1 MSRTISPN
9 SSQARLILIGTALL
23 LMLGMGIRQSLGL
36 FLAPVTHDLGIS
48 AADFTLALATQNIVW
63 GLSQALVG
71 ATADRF
77 GLRITMMVGAAI
89 YVVGLAIM
97 AAAQGTVALIISGG
111 LIGVA
116 LSCTA
121 TSLAMAACVR
131 AVSPERWSKILGV
144 VSAVGSLGTLLVPLA
159 TQALLAREPWQIGAV
174 FFMLMAIA
182 MLPAAFLAGGADRIP
197 GHSTTSTSLR
207 EVLAQAMRNRPFLV
221 MSGAYFVCGLNLI
234 FLTTHLPAYLAI
246 CGQDPMLSA
255 EALAVIGGVSAI
267 GSLLTGWLGSR
278 YPKHII
284 LGLLYIL
291 RAVIFAAYFIM
302 PPTPTSTLMFA
313 AAMGLLW
320 WPGLAPLIGGLV
332 AEIFGTRYMATLLGL
347 SFVVH
352 QVGSSLGAWGGG
364 LIFDFSGS
372 YDIAWQI
379 GTVIGFGAGMIQIL
393 AGGPSEG
400 CDRMIMPVAATT

>member
-1 MSRTISPN
+1 MTRTIVPN

-77 GLRITMMVGAAI
+77 GLRITMMAGAAV
-89 YVVGLAIM
+89 YVVGLAVM
-97 AAAQGTVALIISGG
+97 AAAQGTIALIISGG

-131 AVSPERWSKILGV
+131 AVTPERWSTILGV

-159 TQALLAREPWQIGAV
+159 TQALLAHEPWQIGAV

-197 GHSTTSTSLR
+197 GHSTASTSMR
-207 EVLAQAMRNRPFLV
+207 EVLGQAMRNRPFLV

-255 EALAVIGGVSAI
+255 EALAVIGGVSAV

-291 RAVIFAAYFIM
+291 RAVIFAAYFIL
-302 PPTPTSTLMFA
+302 PPTPTSTLLFA

-332 AEIFGTRYMATLLGL
+332 AEIFGTRYMATLLGV

-372 YDIAWQI
+372 YDAAWQI
-379 GTVIGFGAGMIQIL
+379 GTVIGFGAGIVQIL
-393 AGGPSEG
+393 AGGPSRG
-400 CDRMIMPVAATT
+400 PDRVIMPAIATT